1 MQATGASQPCLGA
14 RLARAGMV
22 ALLIALAGTAL
33 LAPAL
38 AQVQRVPLRCRLADG
53 PWLPCVMTVEAVGER
68 WRLRFDNTQL
78 SFRHDGKGVVEMK
91 QPAGSWQAVKA
102 RWSED
107 QALCWDGICAQGDI
121 PLD

>member
-14 RLARAGMV
+14 RLAQAGMV
-22 ALLIALAGTAL
+22 ALLIAMTGTAL

-38 AQVQRVPLRCRLADG
+38 AQVQRVPLRCRLAEG
-53 PWLPCVMTVEAVGER
+53 PWHPCVMTVEAVGER

-78 SFRHDGKGVVEMK
+78 SFRHDGKGMVEM
-91 QPAGSWQAVKA
+91 QRPAGAWQAVKA
-102 RWSED
+102 RWSDD